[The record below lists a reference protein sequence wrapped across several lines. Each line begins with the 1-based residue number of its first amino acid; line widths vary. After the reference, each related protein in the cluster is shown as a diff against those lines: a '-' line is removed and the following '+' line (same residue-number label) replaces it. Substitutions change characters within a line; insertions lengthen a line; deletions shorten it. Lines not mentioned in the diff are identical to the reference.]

1 MSPGLPIKTT
11 WNRITQE
18 SRDTTQKEA
27 ATAPKVAGEVDE
39 TAAKLH
45 CVAQVQ
51 PDTLHE
57 TEPWLKQ
64 AASLGSLWCP
74 YGVLWFLHVPH
85 WSFPLRTSVLQG
97 GALWSLLTDMQNQA
111 MPYHCSIYSTV
122 HSLYVTVQYIGI
134 YWLCA
139 HIMHTCAGAYKH
151 SCILVCMHTYT
162 RRYMYIYI
170 FASSWATTFTP
181 MRVARDIYILTLSN
195 SQVVTIA
202 SGVDYHWAFWLL
214 HPLVQLA
221 GGFFIQPEFLLFSWL
236 GLSSRNQSSFFLC
249 LTVPA
254 LGAIWIW
261 PIRGVNLHVKLLPRK
276 FLYFWNRHTF
286 VAKVAWCLASSRTK
300 ENGMVEEVP
309 VNEESGDCLFVLWSS

>member
-1 MSPGLPIKTT
+1 M
-11 WNRITQE
+11 
-18 SRDTTQKEA
+18 
-27 ATAPKVAGEVDE
+27 
-39 TAAKLH
+39 
-45 CVAQVQ
+45 
-51 PDTLHE
+51 
-57 TEPWLKQ
+57 
-64 AASLGSLWCP
+64 
-74 YGVLWFLHVPH
+74 
-85 WSFPLRTSVLQG
+85 
-97 GALWSLLTDMQNQA
+97 LL
-111 MPYHCSIYSTV
+111 YHI
-122 HSLYVTVQYIGI
+122 LAYIGYVLILCIPVQGLTNTVAYLFACIHTLGDTCI
-134 YWLCA
+134 Y
-139 HIMHTCAGAYKH
+139 
-151 SCILVCMHTYT
+151 
-162 RRYMYIYI
+162 YIYI
-170 FASSWATTFTP
+170 RFFLSYNFHTNESCPWYC
-181 MRVARDIYILTLSN
+181 IYILTLSN

-286 VAKVAWCLASSRTK
+286 VAKVAWCLASGRTK

-309 VNEESGDCLFVLWSS
+309 VNEESGDCFFVLWSSWVFDSINSCQWRLSYM

>member
-1 MSPGLPIKTT
+1 MVYCDFSMFLIEASHWELRFCRVAPSGVCWQICKTKPCRT
-11 WNRITQE
+11 IAVYT
-18 SRDTTQKEA
+18 
-27 ATAPKVAGEVDE
+27 
-39 TAAKLH
+39 
-45 CVAQVQ
+45 
-51 PDTLHE
+51 
-57 TEPWLKQ
+57 
-64 AASLGSLWCP
+64 
-74 YGVLWFLHVPH
+74 VLCIRFM
-85 WSFPLRTSVLQG
+85 
-97 GALWSLLTDMQNQA
+97 LLYNILA
-111 MPYHCSIYSTV
+111 
-122 HSLYVTVQYIGI
+122 YIGYVLI
-134 YWLCA
+134 LCIPVQGLTNTVGYLFA
-139 HIMHTCAGAYKH
+139 CIHALGDTC
-151 SCILVCMHTYT
+151 I
-162 RRYMYIYI
+162 YIYI

-195 SQVVTIA
+195 SQVVTFA

-309 VNEESGDCLFVLWSS
+309 VNEESGDGLFVLWSS

>member
-139 HIMHTCAGAYKH
+139 HIMHTCAGSYKH
-151 SCILVCMHTYT
+151 SWILVCMHTCT

-170 FASSWATTFTP
+170 
-181 MRVARDIYILTLSN
+181 YIRFFLSYN
-195 SQVVTIA
+195 FHTNESCPWYLYSNPV
-202 SGVDYHWAFWLL
+202 
-214 HPLVQLA
+214 
-221 GGFFIQPEFLLFSWL
+221 E
-236 GLSSRNQSSFFLC
+236 LSSRYFCFRGRLPLGFLVAAPLGSVGWGFLHTTRVPSF
-249 LTVPA
+249 
-254 LGAIWIW
+254 
-261 PIRGVNLHVKLLPRK
+261 
-276 FLYFWNRHTF
+276 
-286 VAKVAWCLASSRTK
+286 
-300 ENGMVEEVP
+300 
-309 VNEESGDCLFVLWSS
+309 